1 MPLPELLGFAAATL
15 TTSAFLPQV
24 AKTWSSGSAQDFS
37 VLWIAMFASGLALW
51 LVYGIVIGSLS
62 LIAANGL
69 TLALVLS
76 IAWIKWREPA
86 P

>member
-1 MPLPELLGFAAATL
+1 MPLPELLGFATATL
-15 TTSAFLPQV
+15 TTAAFLPQV
-24 AKTWSSGSAQDFS
+24 AKTWSSGSARDFS